1 MNLGDKTHSYDI
13 GRTFLILIFNK
24 CRDLSLFFDSQKLRV
39 ANGLIDFAQLLK
51 YFVELVRILSIT
63 SMYIQT
69 LREQSSLADFQHKK
83 KLRINRRC
91 CK

>member
-39 ANGLIDFAQLLK
+39 ANGLIDFAQLK

-69 LREQSSLADFQHKK
+69 LREQSSLADFQRKKK

>member
-69 LREQSSLADFQHKK
+69 LREQSLLADFQQQKRAPNK
-83 KLRINRRC
+83 STGL
-91 CK
+91 

>member
-39 ANGLIDFAQLLK
+39 ANGLIDFAQLK

-69 LREQSSLADFQHKK
+69 LREQSLLADFQQQKRAPNK
-83 KLRINRRC
+83 STGL
-91 CK
+91 

>member
-69 LREQSSLADFQHKK
+69 LREQSSLADFQNKK
-83 KLRINRRC
+83 KAPNKSTGL
-91 CK
+91 

>member
-1 MNLGDKTHSYDI
+1 MNLGDKTHLYDI

-69 LREQSSLADFQHKK
+69 LREQSSLADFQQQKRAPNK
-83 KLRINRRC
+83 STGL
-91 CK
+91 

>member
-13 GRTFLILIFNK
+13 ERTFLILIFNK

-69 LREQSSLADFQHKK
+69 LREQSSLADFQQQKRAPNK
-83 KLRINRRC
+83 STGL
-91 CK
+91 